1 MGSTAD
7 LPSPVPV
14 IDKVLLNGS
23 GETACIDICGKH
35 FTSNLK
41 VLAFRP
47 FLTAAQNKARREA
60 QNARRSFAS
69 DIKFCTGF
77 TSSRRKTIFL
87 IFLTFVILT
96 RSFTSRF

>member
-41 VLAFRP
+41 VNSCKKHGLTPAGKLTNKLSILIP
-47 FLTAAQNKARREA
+47 F
-60 QNARRSFAS
+60 
-69 DIKFCTGF
+69 
-77 TSSRRKTIFL
+77 
-87 IFLTFVILT
+87 
-96 RSFTSRF
+96 